1 MTKDSVSRKYL
12 HQEIIIEFSR
22 SALEGLDPLSLMD
35 KAVNLITGT
44 LQVEFGE
51 LLEFLHGSEGFLMRS
66 GVGWGDIVGK
76 AIIDKEDFPQAVQTL
91 SSSRP
96 VTVEN
101 FKTDNRFS
109 QTPFLKK
116 RNIISGI
123 TCIIPGKKN
132 AFGIL
137 GAHGLTSKVYSQ
149 DEINFVES
157 ICHVL
162 SWALRRKDA
171 EEKLK
176 NFAEELERNRDEVLK
191 HSQKVSEINKSLE
204 LEITERKRAEEKT
217 KESENR
223 LDSVVSTAVDTI
235 IVIDEL
241 GIIQLFNPAA
251 ERLFGYTL
259 GEALNKNVKFL
270 MPEPYR
276 SEHDNYLQRY
286 KETGEAHIIGIGR
299 EVIGLRKDK
308 TTFDM
313 DLAISEMN
321 WHGKKVF
328 LGIIRDISERN
339 QARKQ
344 LQEYANNLE
353 HMVRNRTEDL
363 QKSMVETNSAKNQID
378 AILKSIGDGL
388 IVTDNENR
396 VILMNK
402 AAQDLFDTRFSNVI
416 NEPIEQLIL
425 DKDLLKKFKNA
436 ISHKTN
442 DIQFDFE
449 LEENST
455 RNQITIQAR
464 TSKIK
469 DSEGLKLGVVTIMN
483 DVTKEREVN
492 RMKTE
497 FISTAA
503 HEFQT
508 PLTSIRGF
516 SEILLNRD
524 NLDQKDRTNY
534 LTYIHEES
542 QHLTNLVSDLLDI
555 SKIESG
561 RGYILNKVE
570 CDILETVRSLI
581 VIFEEQSQNHSF
593 ILESSSKEIFWSI
606 DKEKM
611 EGVFKNLYSN
621 AIKYSPKGG
630 EIKTVI
636 KVFES
641 EIQFSIQDQ
650 GIGMSSDQVD
660 KIFEKF
666 YRADSSNT
674 AIQGTGLGMTIVKYI
689 LEAHCGKIWI
699 ETELSRGTTIYFI
712 IPN

>member
-1 MTKDSVSRKYL
+1 MEDSISRKYL
-12 HQEIIIEFSR
+12 HQETIIQFSR
-22 SALEGLDPLSLMD
+22 SALEGLEPLSLMD
-35 KAVNLITGT
+35 KAVNLMTAT
-44 LQVEFGE
+44 LQIEFGE
-51 LLEFLHGSEGFLMRS
+51 VLEFLHGSEGFLMRS

-76 AIIDKEDFPQAVQTL
+76 VIINQEDFPQAAQTL
-91 SSSRP
+91 SSTRP
-96 VTVEN
+96 VLVEN
-101 FKTDNRFS
+101 FGTDERFS
-109 QTPFLKK
+109 QTLFLKK

-132 AFGIL
+132 SFGIL
-137 GAHGLTSKVYSQ
+137 GAHSLTPKIYTQ

-162 SWALRRKDA
+162 SWAIRRKDA
-171 EEKLK
+171 EEKLIH
-176 NFAEELERNRDEVLK
+176 FAEELERNRDKVIK
-191 HSQKVSEINKSLE
+191 HSQKVSEMNRSLE

-217 KESENR
+217 KESESR
-223 LDSVVSTAVDTI
+223 LDAVVNTAVDTI
-235 IVIDEL
+235 IVIDEN

-251 ERLFGYTL
+251 ERLFGYSTS
-259 GEALNKNVKFL
+259 EVFDQNVKML

-276 SEHDNYLQRY
+276 TEHDGYMNRY
-286 KETGEAHIIGIGR
+286 KETGKAHIIGIGR

-321 WHGKKVF
+321 WRGNRVF

-339 QARKQ
+339 HARKQ
-344 LQEYANNLE
+344 LEEYANNLE
-353 HMVRNRTEDL
+353 QMVRNRTEDL
-363 QKSMVETNSAKNQID
+363 QKSIIQTHAAKNQID

-402 AAQDLFDTRFSNVI
+402 AAQDLFDKKLSDVI
-416 NEPIEQLIL
+416 NEPIEQVIQEE
-425 DKDLLKKFKNA
+425 DLLKKFKIA
-436 ISHKTN
+436 VSHPTN
-442 DIQFDFE
+442 DFQFDFE
-449 LEENST
+449 LGETSNK
-455 RNQITIQAR
+455 NPITIQAR

-469 DSEGLKLGVVTIMN
+469 NSEGSKLGNVTTMN
-483 DVTKEREVN
+483 DVTKEREID

-516 SEILLNRD
+516 SEILLTRD
-524 NLDQKDRTNY
+524 NIDSKDKTNY
-534 LTYIHEES
+534 LTFIHEES
-542 QHLTNLVSDLLDI
+542 QHLTTLVSDLLDL

-561 RGYILNKVE
+561 QRFILDKTN
-570 CDILETVRSLI
+570 CNILETIRSIITL
-581 VIFEEQSQNHSF
+581 FKEQSDRHSF
-593 ILESSSKEIFWSI
+593 CIESSQKEIIWPI

-630 EIKTVI
+630 EIKTVVKI
-636 KVFES
+636 LES
-641 EIQFSIQDQ
+641 EIQFSIQDH
-650 GIGMSSDQVD
+650 GLGMSADQVD
-660 KIFEKF
+660 KIFDKF

-689 LEAHCGKIWI
+689 LEAHYGKIWI
-699 ETELSRGTTIYFI
+699 DTELSKGTTIYFT

>member
-1 MTKDSVSRKYL
+1 MEDSISRKYL
-12 HQEIIIEFSR
+12 HQEIIIQFSR
-22 SALEGLDPLSLMD
+22 SALEGLEPLSLMD
-35 KAVNLITGT
+35 KAVNLMTTT
-44 LQVEFGE
+44 LQIEFGE
-51 LLEFLHGSEGFLMRS
+51 VLEFLHGSEGFLMRS

-76 AIIDKEDFPQAVQTL
+76 EIINQEDFPQAAQTL
-91 SSSRP
+91 SSTRP
-96 VTVEN
+96 VLVEN
-101 FKTDNRFS
+101 FGTDNRFS

-132 AFGIL
+132 SFGIL
-137 GAHGLTSKVYSQ
+137 GAHSLTPKVYTQ

-162 SWALRRKDA
+162 SWAIRRKDA
-171 EEKLK
+171 EEKLLH
-176 NFAEELERNRDEVLK
+176 FTEELERNRDEVLK

-204 LEITERKRAEEKT
+204 LEIVERKRAEEKT

-223 LDSVVSTAVDTI
+223 LDAVVNTAVDTI
-235 IVIDEL
+235 IVIDER

-251 ERLFGYTL
+251 ERLFGYSTQ
-259 GEALNKNVKFL
+259 EALNQNVKML

-276 SEHDNYLQRY
+276 SEHDGYMQRY
-286 KETGEAHIIGIGR
+286 KKTGEAHIIGIGR
-299 EVIGLRKDK
+299 EVIGLRKDE

-321 WHGKKVF
+321 WRGNKVF

-339 QARKQ
+339 HARNQ
-344 LQEYANNLE
+344 LEEYANNLE
-353 HMVRNRTEDL
+353 QMVRNRTEDL
-363 QKSMVETNSAKNQID
+363 QKSIVQTNAAKNQID
-378 AILKSIGDGL
+378 AILKSIGDAL
-388 IVTDNENR
+388 IVTDNNNH

-402 AAQDLFDTRFSNVI
+402 AAQDLFDKRLSDVI
-416 NEPIEQLIL
+416 DNSIEQVIQ
-425 DKDLLKKFKNA
+425 DENLLKKFKTA
-436 ISHKTN
+436 ISHPTN
-442 DIQFDFE
+442 DFKFDFE
-449 LEENST
+449 LEETSNK
-455 RNQITIQAR
+455 NQIIIQAR

-469 DSEGLKLGVVTIMN
+469 DRKGSKLGSVTIMN

-516 SEILLNRD
+516 SEILLKRD
-524 NLDQKDRTNY
+524 DLDPKDKANY
-534 LTYIHEES
+534 LTFIHEES
-542 QHLTNLVSDLLDI
+542 EHLTNLVSDLLDI

-561 RGYILNKVE
+561 LGFILNKTSCNV
-570 CDILETVRSLI
+570 LETIQSIITL
-581 VIFEEQSQNHSF
+581 FQEQSNHHSF
-593 ILESSSKEIFWSI
+593 CLESLQKEIIWPI

-636 KVFES
+636 KVLES
-641 EIQFSIQDQ
+641 EIQFSIQDH
-650 GIGMSSDQVD
+650 GLGMSPDQVD
-660 KIFEKF
+660 KIFDKF

-699 ETELSRGTTIYFI
+699 ETELSKGTTIYFT